1 MYVVFARKYRPQRF
15 EDVVGQEHVTRTLQN
30 AVRTDRV
37 AHAYL
42 FCGSRGIGKTTVA
55 RILAKALN
63 CEQGPTPQP
72 CCECDACTRIASGND
87 IDVLE
92 IDGASN
98 RGIDNVR
105 ELRQNAGLSPSRSR
119 FKVYY
124 IDEVHMLTTEAF
136 NALLKT
142 LEEPPSHVKFIF
154 STTDPQRVPETVRS
168 RCQRFDFR
176 RISDAELA
184 DALRDVCEEEGLQVE
199 EGGLPAIARAA
210 RGSMRDALGALDQ
223 LAAFGDE
230 INMADVL
237 AVLGAVDT
245 RVLTRLV
252 DCVAEEDAAGALEV
266 LNEVLTGG
274 TSIEDFA
281 RQLAEYVRDLLVA
294 SCAGADSPLLA
305 GSAAGEET
313 LARQSR
319 AFSEDQLTYMI
330 QVLREA
336 ALRARRESTGR
347 IALELAVM
355 RMCRMADLMSL
366 SEALGAVREGGDPP
380 AATNPGTQKKKKTA
394 ASGNPETTGRLRRI
408 REKLSGNSG
417 GTTTAPPPRADLP
430 EGMDQVKYRELLAAA
445 DAPEQVREALEDKPL
460 MQAFLT
466 ADQTLGLNPQRLE
479 RLTPEQEEAEDEEA
493 LGEDGQ
499 LPEQE

>member
-15 EDVVGQEHVTRTLQN
+15 EDVIGQQHVTRTLQN

-63 CEQGPTPQP
+63 CEQGPTPKP
-72 CCECDACTRIASGND
+72 CCECDACRRIAAGND

-105 ELRQNAGLSPSRSR
+105 ELRQNAGLSPARSR

-142 LEEPPSHVKFIF
+142 LEEPPPHVKFIF

-176 RISDAELA
+176 RISDAELVN
-184 DALRDVCEEEGLQVE
+184 ALRGVCENEGLQVE
-199 EGGLPAIARAA
+199 QGGLPAIARAA

-223 LAAFGDE
+223 LAAFGDHVR
-230 INMADVL
+230 MPDVL

-245 RVLTRLV
+245 RVLTRLI
-252 DCVAEEDAAGALEV
+252 DAVAEEDPAAALEV
-266 LNEVLTGG
+266 LDEALSGG
-274 TSIEDFA
+274 TSIEDFT
-281 RQLAEYVRDLLVA
+281 RQTAEYVRDLLVA
-294 SCAGADSPLLA
+294 SCAGADAPLLA
-305 GSAAGEET
+305 GSAAGAET
-313 LARQSR
+313 LTRQSG

-330 QVLREA
+330 QLLREA

-347 IALELAVM
+347 IALELAVI
-355 RMCRMADLMSL
+355 RMCRMADLVPL
-366 SEALGAVREGGDPP
+366 AEALGAVREGTGTPSPSGP
-380 AATNPGTQKKKKTA
+380 AREQQ
-394 ASGNPETTGRLRRI
+394 ASSPSGSGATTGALRRM
-408 REKLSGNSG
+408 REKLSNNKGNAEA
-417 GTTTAPPPRADLP
+417 APAPRHDLP
-430 EGMDQVKYRELLAAA
+430 EGMDEVKYRQLLAVA
-445 DAPEQVREALEDKPL
+445 DDPEEVKEALEDKPL
-460 MQAFLT
+460 MQAFLK
-466 ADQTLGLNPQRLE
+466 AEETLGLNPQRLE
-479 RLTPEQEEAEDEEA
+479 KLSPETEESEDDES
-493 LGEDGQ
+493 LGEDGLRPQ
-499 LPEQE
+499 QE